1 MQEQKWFGAWTGA
14 VATPNLDP
22 KASVRL
28 STTNNVTQT
37 GVVMIDGVVPSVGD
51 RVLVKSQT
59 IPSQNGIYVVDSGN
73 WPRASDMAA
82 ASTAAG
88 AFMFVEEGTVNA
100 DKGFVCTS
108 DSGADVVGT
117 NSLTFSMYTD
127 VAQTVT
133 TVTSGAYTV
142 LATDQTLSVTTS
154 QAVTITL
161 PLASSVV
168 AKEFAIG
175 DATGA
180 GAATNK
186 ITIAMTSPDTLNG
199 LAGGGLIE
207 VDNGWLIVKAVKGGA
222 YSIIGGT
229 L

>member
-1 MQEQKWFGAWTGA
+1 
-14 VATPNLDP
+14 
-22 KASVRL
+22 
-28 STTNNVTQT
+28 
-37 GVVMIDGVVPSVGD
+37 
-51 RVLVKSQT
+51 
-59 IPSQNGIYVVDSGN
+59 
-73 WPRASDMAA
+73 
-82 ASTAAG
+82 
-88 AFMFVEEGTVNA
+88 
-100 DKGFVCTS
+100 
-108 DSGADVVGT
+108 
-117 NSLTFSMYTD
+117 MYTD

-133 TVTSGAYTV
+133 TVTASAYTV

-207 VDNGWLIVKAVKGGA
+207 VDNGWLIVKAVKIGA